1 MGGTARGADKIAHE
15 VNCRFPEIPMRN
27 ASISNPA
34 RRKFLRAVPAVAA
47 AGFTLTRAS
56 IFPTSGFASSAA
68 AQATSTYTPP
78 FRLFE
83 AQVIQNDLKAL
94 AANPGNN
101 NLVEEKTFVVVLTTE
116 KAKTAAEF
124 EWHEH
129 RDHIFQILDGSTV
142 YEIGGTPKGEHSKG
156 PGEWLAPESE
166 HYETF
171 TLNKGDMLVIARG
184 TPHRRITAGSVTFS
198 LISPQGEYVSDRMN
212 A

>member
-1 MGGTARGADKIAHE
+1 MP
-15 VNCRFPEIPMRN
+15 NP
-27 ASISNPA
+27 SITNPA
-34 RRKFLRAVPAVAA
+34 RRKFLRAAPAAAA

-56 IFPTSGFASSAA
+56 LFATPAA
-68 AQATSTYTPP
+68 AQDRLPTQE
-78 FRLFE
+78 FRLFK
-83 AQVIQNDLKAL
+83 AQEIQDDLSAL

-101 NLVEEKTFVVVLTTE
+101 NLVQEKSVVVVLTTE

-142 YEIGGTPKGEHSKG
+142 YELGGTPKGAHSKA

-166 HYETF
+166 HHQTV
-171 TLNKGDMLVIARG
+171 TLNKGDMLVVARG

-198 LISPQGEYVSDRMN
+198 LISPQGS
-212 A
+212 

>member
-1 MGGTARGADKIAHE
+1 MST
-15 VNCRFPEIPMRN
+15 

-34 RRKFLRAVPAVAA
+34 RRNFLRAVPAAAA

-56 IFPTSGFASSAA
+56 LFASSAA
-68 AQATSTYTPP
+68 AQSVSAPALT
-78 FRLFE
+78 FKLFK
-83 AQVIQNDLKAL
+83 AQEIQDDLNAL

-101 NLVEEKTFVVVLTTE
+101 NLVQAGTFVVVLTTE

-142 YEIGGTPKGEHSKG
+142 YELGGTPKGAHSKG

-166 HYETF
+166 QHETV

-198 LISPQGEYVSDRMN
+198 LISPQGT
-212 A
+212 

>member
-1 MGGTARGADKIAHE
+1 MT
-15 VNCRFPEIPMRN
+15 N

-34 RRKFLRAVPAVAA
+34 RRKFLRAVPAAAA

-56 IFPTSGFASSAA
+56 FFASSAA
-68 AQATSTYTPP
+68 AQDTSAPALT
-78 FRLFE
+78 FKLFK
-83 AQVIQNDLKAL
+83 AQELHDDLAAL

-101 NLVEEKTFVVVLTTE
+101 NLVQEKSFVVVLTTE
-116 KAKTAAEF
+116 KTKAAAEF
-124 EWHEH
+124 EWHDH

-142 YEIGGTPKGEHSKG
+142 YELGGTPKGTHSKG

-166 HYETF
+166 QHQTV

-184 TPHRRITAGSVTFS
+184 TPHRRITASSVTFS
-198 LISPQGEYVSDRMN
+198 LISPQGTVTSFSPV